1 MAKTLLAKFFLLLAC
16 IALTLILISLWGL
29 YSAIRPVGKTTSL
42 LTPHDFQVEF
52 EAVTL
57 KTSDNVTLDAWF
69 IPNANPKAKAIIV
82 LHGYPDNKASLLSS
96 RLFLHKDYHL
106 LFLDFRYL
114 GKSGG
119 NYSTIGGK
127 EVFDL
132 LAAVDFLT
140 HRGINDI
147 GIWGF
152 SMGAAVAL
160 MSAEQAPQIKAI
172 VAESSYA
179 NLEDMLRQYYPISLL
194 NIPLI
199 RLTQLWAQLFLGV
212 DIQHVSP
219 ANAAARLEIPVLLIH
234 STLDKVVPF
243 EQAQTLQHA
252 LEGNPL
258 STHLFI
264 ETSHGELT
272 APIRQTINSFFKRNL

>member
-1 MAKTLLAKFFLLLAC
+1 MAKTLLAKFLIFLAC
-16 IALTLILISLWGL
+16 VTLTLILVSLWGL

-42 LTPHDFQVEF
+42 LTPSDFQVEF
-52 EAVTL
+52 ESVSL
-57 KTSDNVTLDAWF
+57 QTSDNLMLDAWF
-69 IPNANPKAKAIIV
+69 IPNANPKAKAIII

-119 NYSTIGGK
+119 SYSTIGGK

-132 LAAVDFLT
+132 LAAVEFLT

-147 GIWGF
+147 GVWGF

-172 VAESSYA
+172 VAEASYA
-179 NLEDMLRQYYPISLL
+179 NLEDMLIQYYPTPLL

-199 RLTQLWAQLFLGV
+199 HLTRLWADLFLGV

-219 ANAAARLEIPVLLIH
+219 ADAAAHLEIPVLLIH
-234 STLDKVVPF
+234 STLDDVVPF
-243 EQAQTLQHA
+243 EQAQILQQS
-252 LEGNPL
+252 LQGNPL
-258 STHLFI
+258 SAHLFVQ
-264 ETSHGELT
+264 TSHGELT
-272 APIRQTINSFFKRNL
+272 IPIRQTIESFFKRNL

>member
-1 MAKTLLAKFFLLLAC
+1 M
-16 IALTLILISLWGL
+16 
-29 YSAIRPVGKTTSL
+29 
-42 LTPHDFQVEF
+42 
-52 EAVTL
+52 
-57 KTSDNVTLDAWF
+57 LDAWF
-69 IPNANPKAKAIIV
+69 IPNANPKAKAIII

-119 NYSTIGGK
+119 SYSTIGGK

-132 LAAVDFLT
+132 LAAVEFLT

-147 GIWGF
+147 GVWGF

-172 VAESSYA
+172 VAEASYA
-179 NLEDMLRQYYPISLL
+179 NLEDMLIQYYPTPLL

-199 RLTQLWAQLFLGV
+199 HLTRLWADLFLGV

-219 ANAAARLEIPVLLIH
+219 ADAAAHLEIPVLLIH
-234 STLDKVVPF
+234 STLDDVVPF
-243 EQAQTLQHA
+243 EQAQILQQS
-252 LEGNPL
+252 LQGNPL
-258 STHLFI
+258 SAHLFVQ
-264 ETSHGELT
+264 TSHGELT
-272 APIRQTINSFFKRNL
+272 IPIRQTIESFFKRNL